1 MSKSLWPHGLWP
13 TRLLWPWDSP
23 GKDTGVGF
31 HFLLEE
37 IFPTPRSNL
46 CHLHDR
52 QTDYPQSHQG
62 SPRVIQAMHV
72 CMLSRFSCVQ
82 LFVIPWTVVRQA
94 PLSMGFSR
102 QEHWSGLL
110 SPPQGIFWLR
120 DFTLVSYIPCTGTGS
135 LPLAPLGEPPVAVIW
150 RSKYCRNQ
158 PVTRI
163 PT

>member
-1 MSKSLWPHGLWP
+1 MSKPLWPHGLWP

-52 QTDYPQSHQG
+52 QTVYPQSHRG
-62 SPRVIQAMHV
+62 SPCVIQAMHV

-102 QEHWSGLL
+102 QEHWSGLP
-110 SPPQGIFWLR
+110 SPPPGDLLTQGFYPCLLHPLHWHWLL
-120 DFTLVSYIPCTGTGS
+120 TTGTTWW
-135 LPLAPLGEPPVAVIW
+135 APCCSRTEKQIL
-150 RSKYCRNQ
+150 
-158 PVTRI
+158 
-163 PT
+163 